1 MADFLLSFS
10 AGVVATVPDV
20 SGTADKSR
28 VVWASVV
35 RPTASGNGEAQG
47 RNAKR
52 RESVPKPALALIG
65 LRSSADVW
73 ILFAFGLLFPGQL
86 LIPHLSAPAL
96 DQAPDSRRRIRKGE
110 GYLDDAPTVC
120 LI

>member
-1 MADFLLSFS
+1 MPTAVRAGSSTADFLLSFS

-20 SGTADKSR
+20 SGTADKSW

-86 LIPHLSAPAL
+86 PHPSSVGA
-96 DQAPDSRRRIRKGE
+96 STRSGS
-110 GYLDDAPTVC
+110 
-120 LI
+120 